1 MRVCARVC
9 VGHLTLAQL
18 CDSFLANGAITH
30 ARLSCES
37 SRLYAIK
44 IFTRHRQRGQLC
56 ESSLLATHTH
66 TCIHALTGG
75 CKFRQNAVAYFFAH
89 YCTRFPS
96 LLHLHADGKRGKCS
110 ALTHFTTYYTV
121 YIYSIYIYIYI
132 NIRLKCT
139 RRKQPKNHSGPQQ
152 RNEYKRKLN
161 MQNEQKK
168 ERKRGERGKDR
179 E

>member
-1 MRVCARVC
+1 MHVCAWVC

-18 CDSFLANGAITH
+18 CDSFLVNGAITH

-56 ESSLLATHTH
+56 ESSLLAKHTH

-96 LLHLHADGKRGKCS
+96 LLHLHADGKCS
-110 ALTHFTTYYTV
+110 ALTHFICILHTIQY
-121 YIYSIYIYIYI
+121 IYIYILYTHIYI

-152 RNEYKRKLN
+152 RNEYKRK
-161 MQNEQKK
+161 
-168 ERKRGERGKDR
+168 
-179 E
+179 

>member
-1 MRVCARVC
+1 MQRAQTQQQQQQKKEQLLLPAGGGGTKCMFLEPVCACVCACVCSWVC

-110 ALTHFTTYYTV
+110 ALTHFICILHT
-121 YIYSIYIYIYI
+121 IQYIYIYI
-132 NIRLKCT
+132 LYT
-139 RRKQPKNHSGPQQ
+139 
-152 RNEYKRKLN
+152 
-161 MQNEQKK
+161 
-168 ERKRGERGKDR
+168 
-179 E
+179 

>member
-1 MRVCARVC
+1 MCSEPRHNNNKNRKMKQLLLPAGGGGTKCIFLEPVCAYLCACVCSWVC

-66 TCIHALTGG
+66 TCIHALTNRDRGLQIQTKCRSILFCALLYTLPFPASSARG
-75 CKFRQNAVAYFFAH
+75 RQARQV
-89 YCTRFPS
+89 
-96 LLHLHADGKRGKCS
+96 
-110 ALTHFTTYYTV
+110 
-121 YIYSIYIYIYI
+121 
-132 NIRLKCT
+132 
-139 RRKQPKNHSGPQQ
+139 
-152 RNEYKRKLN
+152 
-161 MQNEQKK
+161 
-168 ERKRGERGKDR
+168 
-179 E
+179 

>member
-1 MRVCARVC
+1 MRLKSSQGTGSEGNC
-9 VGHLTLAQL
+9 VSHHCWQ
-18 CDSFLANGAITH
+18 
-30 ARLSCES
+30 
-37 SRLYAIK
+37 
-44 IFTRHRQRGQLC
+44 
-56 ESSLLATHTH
+56 HTH

-110 ALTHFTTYYTV
+110 ALTHFICILHTIQY
-121 YIYSIYIYIYI
+121 IYIYFIYI

-161 MQNEQKK
+161 MQNEQ
-168 ERKRGERGKDR
+168 RERGIERGRDR

>member
-1 MRVCARVC
+1 MCSEPRHNNNNRKGTAAVACRRRRHKVHVPWVCLCLGVCVCACVCSWVC

-96 LLHLHADGKRGKCS
+96 LLHLRADGKRGKCS
-110 ALTHFTTYYTV
+110 ALTHFICILHT
-121 YIYSIYIYIYI
+121 IQYIYIYI
-132 NIRLKCT
+132 LYT
-139 RRKQPKNHSGPQQ
+139 
-152 RNEYKRKLN
+152 
-161 MQNEQKK
+161 
-168 ERKRGERGKDR
+168 
-179 E
+179 